1 MTAQFSL
8 LTQKSC
14 SSDGDDVGECQFGGA
29 KNDLG
34 ARITFAS
41 NVAASRLRSRKE
53 PAERRAKEQFGAR
66 GNFCLR
72 DLLMHFSLMREIF
85 GENFGPFL
93 FHLVQIAA
101 GSLFPFYVL
110 SKV

>member
-1 MTAQFSL
+1 M
-8 LTQKSC
+8 
-14 SSDGDDVGECQFGGA
+14 GEE

-34 ARITFAS
+34 AGITFAS
-41 NVAASRLRSRKE
+41 NVAASRLRLRRE
-53 PAERRAKEQFGAR
+53 TGGERAKEQFGAR